1 MQKLSEKIL
10 SEYQIRKTK
19 EQKAAFIELLKQ
31 YYPELQIE
39 EGGLP
44 LSRNIVIGD
53 ICNAEVVVTAH
64 YDTCAKLPFP
74 NLIAPK
80 NILLTLLYNVLIVIP
95 FMILMGVTM
104 LLLRFCSLGPLTS
117 YWISFAVM
125 MGMILWVFMLGTP
138 NEHTAN
144 DNTSGVIALCELLEM
159 LTPEQRAK
167 TVFVFFDNEEY
178 GLLGS
183 GYYRKV
189 HKKQLKDF
197 LLINLDCISDGDH
210 LLVIPNKPARKKYE
224 EFIKESFKD
233 FENKKFYFEKGETT
247 LYPSDQI
254 NFPVHMAISSMNR
267 KPFVGFYMDKIHT
280 KHDVV
285 FDRTNIE
292 CICSGI
298 QAFIGKLDEKAVSD
312 N

>member
-1 MQKLSEKIL
+1 MQELSEKIL
-10 SEYQIRKTK
+10 SEYQVRKTK
-19 EQKAAFIELLKQ
+19 EQKTAFIELLKQ
-31 YYPELQIE
+31 YYPELQVE

-44 LSRNIVIGD
+44 LNRNLVIGD
-53 ICNAEVVVTAH
+53 IYNAKVVVTAH
-64 YDTCAKLPFP
+64 YDTCARLPFP
-74 NLIAPK
+74 NYITPK
-80 NILLTLLYNVLIVIP
+80 NILITILYNILIIIP
-95 FMILMGVTM
+95 FMVLMFACM

-125 MGMILWVFMLGTP
+125 MGAFLGIFMLGTP
-138 NEHTAN
+138 NKHTAN

-189 HKKQLKDF
+189 HKKRLKDF

-210 LLVIPNKPARKKYE
+210 LLVIPNKPARKKYKGL
-224 EFIKESFKD
+224 IKESFKD
-233 FENKKFYFEKGETT
+233 LGTKKFYFEKAETT
-247 LYPSDQI
+247 FYPSDQL

-285 FDRTNIE
+285 FDRMNIE
-292 CICSGI
+292 CICNGI
-298 QAFIGKLDEKAVSD
+298 QTFISKLDKRAAS
-312 N
+312 NP